1 MRITEE
7 KLMLRDGRE
16 LTLRS
21 PEEKDAQS
29 LLDYL
34 TLTSEETHFLIRYPD
49 EINFTLEG
57 EKEIIN
63 RTLESSDSV
72 WFTVF
77 DGDKVAGNCAIGAK
91 SDKYKMKH
99 RCDVA
104 IALAQAY
111 CDTGLGSMLFER
123 AIEKAKSLGFEQLE
137 LGVYADN
144 ARAIALYKKMGFEE
158 CGRIPRA
165 FRLRDGSYIDEI
177 LMVRSL

>member
-21 PEEKDAQS
+21 PEEKDAQA

-63 RTLESSDSV
+63 RTLESADSV

-111 CDTGLGSMLFER
+111 DTVKQEIDVL
-123 AIEKAKSLGFEQLE
+123 IEKAKSLGFEQLE

-177 LMVRSL
+177 LMVRFL